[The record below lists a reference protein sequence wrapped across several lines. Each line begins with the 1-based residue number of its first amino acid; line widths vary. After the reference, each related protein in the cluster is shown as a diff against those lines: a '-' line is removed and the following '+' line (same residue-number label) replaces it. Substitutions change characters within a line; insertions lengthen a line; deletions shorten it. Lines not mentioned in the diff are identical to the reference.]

1 MKIQLFGTK
10 IYISFLFSATI
21 ALMLAT
27 DRTGLVIPTF
37 FAVLIHETG
46 HLLAMWAAG
55 CAPKEIRL
63 IPASVQ
69 IIEGFPV
76 SDKRSAAIILA
87 GPFGNLA
94 VFASLF
100 INYNLGVEI
109 SLKFALL
116 NAVLAV
122 FNMLPVSGLDGGRL
136 LVLLLSR
143 HKDLY
148 FAERVVRLITVAF
161 SVLTLVS
168 GVTLLF
174 YGRANI
180 SVFIVAL
187 YFAVWVAMKK

>member
-1 MKIQLFGTK
+1 MKIKLFGTK

-27 DRTGLVIPTF
+27 DRTGLIIPML
-37 FAVLIHETG
+37 FAALIHETG
-46 HLLAMWAAG
+46 HLLAMWAAD
-55 CAPKEIRL
+55 CAPREIRL
-63 IPASVQ
+63 ILASVQ

-76 SDKRSAAIILA
+76 SDRKSAAIILA
-87 GPFGNLA
+87 GPFGNMA
-94 VFASLF
+94 VSAALF
-100 INYNLGVEI
+100 INYNLGAEF

-136 LVLLLSR
+136 LLLLIGR

-148 FAERVVRLITVAF
+148 FAEMIVRLITVAY
-161 SVLTLVS
+161 SVLALVL

-174 YGRANI
+174 FGRANI

-187 YFAVWVAMKK
+187 YFAVWVIIKR